1 MLIIQYLYWHYLI
14 APKNLLGIWRNFLLF
29 DWYFFSIGLLLKTFF
44 RPWKRV
50 IVVKR
55 GRGFDPKEFLERF
68 LANLFSRF
76 LGMILRSLVIIIGLL
91 AELATLVSGLILF
104 ISWLVLPLFLIA
116 LLSFGFW
123 GAMVVLLFLFFLIKL
138 FFEYYLK
145 LHPAIIFSS
154 IRSLKIDDQPASQI
168 LDFPS
173 AKIMHSVLKGKTA
186 TEQLDILN
194 KKLLAEKEVK
204 NVLSR
209 LGLEIEPIRQ
219 IKRLQPV
226 EHIEIPDI
234 LKLAWLSSQKKNHF
248 KIRPADLL
256 FGLIALEPNLK
267 NYFYQRDIE
276 PIDIFNLSYWLET
289 ESDHFKFRRRFWRLE
304 NLLRWP
310 GLAKDWAYGY
320 TVTLDRFATDLT
332 EVPLIGEKFKILV
345 HQKEIEQ
352 VEQVLARAAENNI
365 LIIGQPG
372 TGRKSIVFGLAKMIK
387 ERSILPVLEYK
398 RVMELDLNLLF
409 SDVFSA
415 SELRTRMVQIFT
427 EAEKAGN
434 IILVIDNFH
443 QLFIPRAPQINIFE
457 IILPYLRSKHF
468 QLIGLTD
475 YKNYHRY
482 LENNL
487 QLIKFFERLEVREP
501 TAQETF
507 LILQGLVGQLE
518 KRANLTI
525 SYQAIREAIEKS
537 DLYIQNI
544 PFPEKAVDILDETVV
559 YVATKTEDKTVLP
572 SHIDYIISQKTGI
585 PVGKVSG
592 LEKEALLNLEEKI
605 HQAIVN
611 QEEAVKVVSDALRR
625 ARTGL
630 RAKTKPIGSFLFL
643 GPTGVGKTSIARI
656 LAQIYFGSEKRM
668 IRLDM
673 AAFKDVS
680 SIHNLIGSFKDEKP
694 GILTSSIRERPYTLV
709 LLDEIEKAASNI
721 LDLFLELLDEGRLRD
736 AFGQVV
742 SFRNTIIIATSNA
755 GAEMIREA
763 VKEGKGLTQFKNQF
777 LDQLQSQGIF
787 KPEFLNR
794 FDAIVLF
801 RPLSQD
807 NLLDIAQLM
816 LDRLNQRLRKE
827 HDLTLVI
834 TPELKQKIVEL
845 GYDPTYGAR
854 PMNRVIQD
862 KIESLLAKKILRG
875 QLKKGQQ
882 IELDPESLVG

>member
-1 MLIIQYLYWHYLI
+1 MLIIHYLYWHYLV
-14 APKNLLGIWRNFLLF
+14 APRNLLGIWRNFLTF
-29 DWYFFSIGLLLKTFF
+29 DWHFFSIGLLLKTFF
-44 RPWKRV
+44 RPWKR
-50 IVVKR
+50 IVVLKR
-55 GRGFDPKEFLERF
+55 VRGFDPKEFLERQIG
-68 LANLFSRF
+68 NLFSRF
-76 LGMILRSLVIIIGLL
+76 LGMIVRSFVIALGCLAEIATCISGLVILL
-91 AELATLVSGLILF
+91 A
-104 ISWLVLPLFLIA
+104 WLVLPLILIILCFFGLWGVVVA
-116 LLSFGFW
+116 LIILAW
-123 GAMVVLLFLFFLIKL
+123 LIQL

-145 LHPAIIFSS
+145 LHPAVIFSS
-154 IRSLKIDDQPASQI
+154 IRSLKIDSQPARQV
-168 LDFPS
+168 LDFSS
-173 AKIMHSVLKGKTA
+173 AKIIHSVLKNKRA
-186 TEQLDILN
+186 VEQLDICRR
-194 KKLLAEKEVK
+194 KLLTNKEVK
-204 NVLSR
+204 KVCFR
-209 LGLEIEPIRQ
+209 LGLEVEPIKQ

-226 EHIEIPDI
+226 EHIEVLEI
-234 LKLAWLSSQKKNHF
+234 LKLAHLASQNKKHLR
-248 KIRPADLL
+248 IGPADLF
-256 FGLIALEPNLK
+256 FGLVALEPNLK
-267 NYFYQRDIE
+267 NYFYLQDIE
-276 PIDIFNLSYWLET
+276 PIDIFNVSYWLET
-289 ESDHFKFRRRFWRLE
+289 ESDHLKFRRRFWRLE
-304 NLLRWP
+304 NLLRLP

-320 TVTLDRFATDLT
+320 TITLDRFAYDLT
-332 EVPLIGEKFKILV
+332 EAPLVEEEFRVLV

-352 VEQVLARAAENNI
+352 VEQILARAAENNVC
-365 LIIGQPG
+365 IIGQPG
-372 TGRKSIVFGLAKMIK
+372 TGRKSIVFGLAKMIQEK
-387 ERSILPVLEYK
+387 SILPVLEYK
-398 RVMELDLNLLF
+398 RLMELDLNLL
-409 SDVFSA
+409 SA
-415 SELRTRMVQIFT
+415 DALSVPELRTRIVQIFT

-443 QLFIPRAPQINIFE
+443 QLFTPRTPQINIFE

-475 YKNYHRY
+475 YRNYHRY

-487 QLIKFFERLEVREP
+487 QLIKFFERIEVREP

-507 LILQGLVGQLE
+507 LILQDLVRQLE
-518 KRANLTI
+518 KRANITI
-525 SYQAIREAIEKS
+525 SYQAIKEAIEKS
-537 DLYIQNI
+537 ELYIQNI
-544 PFPEKAVDILDETVV
+544 PFPEKAVDILDEAVV

-572 SHIDYIISQKTGI
+572 SHINYIIAQKTGI

-605 HQAIVN
+605 HRAIIN

-643 GPTGVGKTSIARI
+643 GPTGVGKTSIARM

-673 AAFKDVS
+673 AGFKDVTA
-680 SIHNLIGSFKDEKP
+680 IGNLIGSFQEERP
-694 GILTSSIRERPYTLV
+694 GILTSSVRERPYTLV

-721 LDLFLELLDEGRLRD
+721 LDLFLELFDEGRLRD
-736 AFGQVV
+736 AFGEVV

-755 GAEMIREA
+755 GAELIRQA
-763 VKEGKGLTQFKNQF
+763 VKEGKSLAQFKNKF
-777 LDQLQSQGIF
+777 LDELQSQGIF

-816 LDRLNQRLRKE
+816 LARLNERLRKE
-827 HDLTLVI
+827 HDLTLAI

-862 KIESLLAKKILRG
+862 KIESLIAKRILRG
-875 QLKKGQQ
+875 ELKKGQQ
-882 IELDPESLVG
+882 ISLDPARL